1 MLLNECIDA
10 LATRSTIAGLDKVP
24 VEAKVNACT
33 LGGTIT
39 VDVKDLCHAGRNA
52 LGKLLANPA
61 H

>member
-1 MLLNECIDA
+1 MLAI
-10 LATRSTIAGLDKVP
+10 RSTIAGLDRVP

-39 VDVKDLCHAGRNA
+39 VDIKDLCHAGRNA
-52 LGKLLANPA
+52 LGRLLANPA